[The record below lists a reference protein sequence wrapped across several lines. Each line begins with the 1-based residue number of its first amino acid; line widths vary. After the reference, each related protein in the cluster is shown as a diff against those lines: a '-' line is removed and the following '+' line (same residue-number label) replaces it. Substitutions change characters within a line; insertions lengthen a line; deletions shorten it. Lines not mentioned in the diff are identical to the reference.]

1 MFRSRKVFVFKKIED
16 KTRKDV
22 YISSEKY
29 LKKVYEI
36 VQTNQIF
43 QDSES
48 AITIFESAFEKY
60 LIFVMCDIRY
70 TLPVM
75 CKICHTL

>member
-1 MFRSRKVFVFKKIED
+1 MMFRSRKVFVFKKIED

-48 AITIFESAFEKY
+48 AITFLNLHLRNI
-60 LIFVMCDIRY
+60 
-70 TLPVM
+70 
-75 CKICHTL
+75 